1 LALSAIAIVSR
12 VTRVS
17 MIESLA
23 ADYVETARIRGFS
36 SPRVVLKHALRSALI
51 PVVTVS
57 GVVIGYLLSGT
68 VLVEYAFG
76 LNGLGSLLVGSVQGL
91 DYAVVQALALLFT
104 AEFLLINLVVDMLYA
119 WIDPR
124 IRRAHTV

>member
-1 LALSAIAIVSR
+1 MA
-12 VTRVS
+12 
-17 MIESLA
+17 
-23 ADYVETARIRGFS
+23 GQF
-36 SPRVVLKHALRSALI
+36 
-51 PVVTVS
+51 
-57 GVVIGYLLSGT
+57 GT
-68 VLVEYAFG
+68 KYSAFG

-124 IRRAHTV
+124 IRRASAI